1 MRRYKLIL
9 THEVQPKDI
18 TRILITGFPGFGAV
32 GYITT
37 KYMVEKL
44 RMRRVG
50 YIATP
55 LLPDFTSLEDY
66 GLSLPHEVFIDEH
79 EQLVVLLNRMNPQKN
94 HINSYVNAVLKLIKE
109 LKIGEVLLIGG
120 LDIRFKEGNEE
131 YRWLKNSYS
140 RRYLDA
146 PQFLR
151 GPLIVGPLASLLIA
165 LELKKIPALAIFPYT
180 EPEIVNHKAAAVALK
195 VIQQLIGVEIDLSE
209 LLRYAEYI
217 ERMEETLKQ
226 MSAQEGHKES
236 MMYM

>member
-1 MRRYKLIL
+1 MRRYRLVLSREIQL
-9 THEVQPKDI
+9 GDNVRT
-18 TRILITGFPGFGAV
+18 LITGFPGFGAV

-44 RMRRVG
+44 RMKRIG

-79 EQLVVLLNRMNPQKN
+79 GRLVVLLNRMNPQKSY
-94 HINSYVNAVLKLIKE
+94 INSYVTAVLKLIKE
-109 LKIGEVLLIGG
+109 LNIGEVLLIGG
-120 LDIRFKEGNEE
+120 LDVRFKEGDEE

-140 RRYLDA
+140 HRYLDA

-165 LELKKIPALAIFPYT
+165 LELKRVPALAIFPYT
-180 EPEIVNHKAAAVALK
+180 EPEVVNHKAAAIALK
-195 VIQQLIGVEIDLSE
+195 VIQQLIGIEIDLSE

-217 ERMEETLKQ
+217 ERMEETIKQ
-226 MSAQEGHKES
+226 MSTQEGHKES

>member
-1 MRRYKLIL
+1 MRRYKLVLNREIRL
-9 THEVQPKDI
+9 GSNI
-18 TRILITGFPGFGAV
+18 RMLITGFPGFGAV

-37 KYMVEKL
+37 KYLVEKL
-44 RMRRVG
+44 RMRRIG

-66 GLSLPHEVFIDEH
+66 GLSLPHEVFIDEY
-79 EQLVVLLNRMNPQKN
+79 ERLVILLNRMNPQKSY
-94 HINSYVNAVLKLIKE
+94 INSYVTAVLKLIRE
-109 LKIGEVLLIGG
+109 LNICEVLLVGG
-120 LDIRFKEGNEE
+120 LDVRFKEGDEE

-140 RRYLDA
+140 HRYLDA
-146 PQFLR
+146 PQFIR

-165 LELKKIPALAIFPYT
+165 LELKRIPALAIFPYT

-195 VIQQLIGVEIDLSE
+195 VIKQLIGIEIDLSE

-217 ERMEETLKQ
+217 ERMEEALKQ
-226 MSAQEGHKES
+226 MSTQEGHRES